1 MYTVDEVSDM
11 LDEIV
16 DEIPSDLF
24 KDLNGGIILL
34 DECKPHPEGI
44 GNMFILGEYHY
55 SRGMGRYICIYYGS
69 FMRLFSHYTEDRLKA
84 RLRETLLHEFTHH
97 LESLA
102 GEKGLEIQDAID
114 LEKYRRRY
122 KKPSQ

>member
-1 MYTVDEVSDM
+1 MYTIDEVSEI
-11 LDEIV
+11 LDDIV
-16 DEIPSDLF
+16 DEIPEDLF

-34 DECKPHPEGI
+34 EECKPHPDNI
-44 GNMFILGEYHY
+44 GPMYILGEYHY

-69 FMRLFSHYTEDRLKA
+69 FMRLFSYYSKDKLRE

-102 GEKGLEIQDAID
+102 GEKGLEIQDAIK
-114 LEKYRRRY
+114 LEKYRRLY
-122 KKPSQ
+122 KKP